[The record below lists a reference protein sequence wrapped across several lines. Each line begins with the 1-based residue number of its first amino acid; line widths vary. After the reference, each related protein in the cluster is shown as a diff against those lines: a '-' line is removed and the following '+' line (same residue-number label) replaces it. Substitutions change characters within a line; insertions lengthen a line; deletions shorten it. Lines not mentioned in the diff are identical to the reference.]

1 LRSARGRAAWL
12 LALVLALTAAVNAL
26 AYRHAHAFTRFAS
39 TGRPTPKPEA
49 LSVAEKLHALFAGP
63 VLLRPTNRR
72 TPEAVGLAYER
83 RTFVTGDGVALEA
96 WLVPAAQPRGL
107 VVMFHGYADS
117 KASLLPEARALHEL
131 GWSTLLVD
139 FRGSG
144 GSAGDETTLGFREAA
159 DVAAAFDHARS
170 LSARPVVLFGASMG
184 AAAVLKAMAEYRLDA
199 DALLLESPFDR
210 MLTAVAHRCH
220 AVGLPAFPA
229 AQLLVFWGGWQQH
242 FDGFR
247 HNPVDYAASVDRPTL
262 LMQGEADERVSVD
275 EAKAIF
281 DRLRGPKELK
291 LFPGVRHMS
300 LVRARP
306 AEWAAAVE
314 TFLEHASG

>member
-1 LRSARGRAAWL
+1 
-12 LALVLALTAAVNAL
+12 VLAVIVGANVL

-39 TGRPTPKPEA
+39 SGRRTPTAEA
-49 LSVAEKLHALFAGP
+49 LSASEKVKTLFAGP
-63 VLLRPTNRR
+63 VIPRPTNRL
-72 TPEAVGLAYER
+72 TPSSVGLEYET
-83 RTFVTGDGVALEA
+83 RTFVTGDGVSLEA

-117 KASLLPEARALHEL
+117 KSSLLPEARALHEL

-144 GSAGDETTLGFREAA
+144 GSGGDETTLGFREAG

-170 LSARPVVLFGASMG
+170 LSTRPVVLFGASMG

-220 AVGLPAFPA
+220 AVGLPAFPV

-262 LMQGEADERVSVD
+262 LMQGEADERVSVE

-306 AEWAAAVE
+306 DEWTAAVE
-314 TFLEHASG
+314 AFLERASG